1 MIARGAELSW
11 VVDREESRGPSQWVL
26 AKTRLEL
33 GVLGGSAARQI
44 SKAPLSGSMASER
57 GGDGGG
63 FARDRQEAFRQGQ
76 EERLCRMPAT
86 RYIV

>member
-11 VVDREESRGPSQWVL
+11 VVDREESRGPSQWV

-33 GVLGGSAARQI
+33 RVPGGSAARQG